1 MNLNFDCE
9 RITDLET
16 ELANNTMAYKINA
29 ERIEKLKENP
39 DVKAYLLYKD
49 VQDNLEETIKLLKN
63 NIGLLRITC
72 CDHIIVPIYSDD
84 KNQINTC
91 IRCGITDN
99 IYDIDLD
106 LDLSLAEYRKL
117 YNQVISFYNEANKK
131 QIINIMYALNGSHN
145 VVRERKSL

>member
-1 MNLNFDCE
+1 MNLNFDRE

-16 ELANNTMAYKINA
+16 ELANNTNAFKLNA

-63 NIGLLRITC
+63 NIGILRIAC
-72 CDHIIVPIYSDD
+72 CDHIIVPIYNEAGS
-84 KNQINTC
+84 QINTC
-91 IRCGITDN
+91 IRCGISDN

-106 LDLSLAEYRKL
+106 LNLELNEYRKL
-117 YNQVISFYNEANKK
+117 YNQAISYYDANNKK
-131 QIINIMYALNGSHN
+131 QIINVMYALNN
-145 VVRERKSL
+145 NAKMVRERK